1 MSERHRQ
8 LRAALRTDLASF
20 IARVFATLEP
30 NTAYLDNW
38 HIHAMTYELMRVANG
53 DCKRLI
59 INVPPRS
66 AKSICVTISFI
77 AWLMGHDPTKR
88 VMAISYAAD
97 LSRKHAADFCTVV
110 TSAWFRATF
119 PAFKLAF
126 SRDGE
131 LQTTLRGSRFAG
143 SIGGSV
149 MGRGADLIVIDDPI
163 KGLDAALSE
172 AERRRVTEF
181 YDSTLFSRLNDRING
196 AIVIVMQ
203 RLHQDDLVGHVLDKE
218 EWTVL
223 SLPAIAPEDC
233 QYRIGHAP
241 NEIHHRREGEVLHP
255 TREPASWLEVAKR
268 NLGTLNFS
276 AQYQQN
282 PLPADGNA
290 IKRDWIKYVDE
301 LPDAFERKIVSWDTA
316 STLGETNDFSVGTVW
331 GAIGQDFYLLHVE
344 RGRWESP
351 ELRQRMIRIADEHEV
366 NATLIED
373 TELGRSMSQDL
384 RRTRKLAPILE
395 QARFDKMARLLAQA
409 ARFEAGQVHL
419 PRQAPWL
426 AVYLSELLA
435 FPAGR
440 NDDQVDSTSQALK
453 YLTGKSPMIRERP
466 ARLKRP
472 KARYL

>member
-1 MSERHRQ
+1 MSERQRQ

-20 IARVFATLEP
+20 IARVFETLDP
-30 NTAYLDNW
+30 TTTYLENW

-66 AKSICVTISFI
+66 AKTICVTISFV

-88 VMAISYAAD
+88 VMAISYSTD
-97 LSRKHAADFCTVV
+97 LSRNHAADFRTVV
-110 TSAWFRATF
+110 TSAWFRDAF
-119 PAFKLAF
+119 PKFKLAF

-163 KGLDAALSE
+163 KGLAAALSE

-181 YDSTLFSRLNDRING
+181 YDSTLYSRLNNRVNG
-196 AIVIVMQ
+196 AIIIVMQ

-223 SLPAIAPEDC
+223 SIPAIATEDC
-233 QYRIGHAP
+233 DYRIGP
-241 NEIHHRREGEVLHP
+241 GPGEIHHRREGEVLHP
-255 TREPASWLEVAKR
+255 TREPASWLEAAKR

-316 STLGETNDFSVGTVW
+316 STLGETNDYSVGTVW

-351 ELRQRMIRIADEHEV
+351 ELRQRMIRVAEEHEV

-384 RRTRKLAPILE
+384 RRTRQLTPILE

-409 ARFEAGQVHL
+409 SRFEAGQVHL

-426 AVYLSELLA
+426 AVYLNELLA

-440 NDDQVDSTSQALK
+440 HDDQVDSTSQALK
-453 YLTGKSPMIRERP
+453 YLTRMSPLIRERP

-472 KARYL
+472 KARYR